1 MAENNI
7 NSAEEI
13 YEVDKLAILE
23 CGKLKF
29 TKESSGFLTL
39 DFDGKI
45 YHKVTPTRLIPYNSK
60 TTYISIAYEN
70 DEKEFREIGV
80 IKDMKELPQEQYD
93 ILDSYLEYKYYMPE
107 ITKVYNIKDN
117 MRGAIFVKADT
128 TSGSKTICIR
138 DWYQNFRM
146 IGYDYLY
153 VNDADG
159 NKYFCP
165 DIHKLDKKSQLVL
178 EMFT

>member
-1 MAENNI
+1 MNDI
-7 NSAEEI
+7 NKGDIEV
-13 YEVDKLAILE
+13 YEVDKLNILD
-23 CGKLKF
+23 CKKLKF
-29 TKESSGFLTL
+29 QKETSGYLTL
-39 DFDGKI
+39 DYGGKI
-45 YHKVTPTRLIPYNSK
+45 YHKVNPTRLIPFYSK

-80 IKDMKELPQEQYD
+80 IKDMKELAEDQYRL
-93 ILDSYLEYKYYMPE
+93 LDEYLEYKYYMPE

-117 MRGAIFVKADT
+117 MRGSIFVKADT
-128 TSGSKTICIR
+128 TSGQKTICIR
-138 DWYQNFRM
+138 DWYQNFRL

-165 DIHKLDKKSQLVL
+165 DIHKLDKKSRIVL

>member
-1 MAENNI
+1 MTSI
-7 NSAEEI
+7 NTEEV
-13 YEVDKLAILE
+13 YEVDKLTLLDCSKIKLSKEKSGYLTLE
-23 CGKLKF
+23 YDGKL
-29 TKESSGFLTL
+29 
-39 DFDGKI
+39 
-45 YHKVTPTRLIPYNSK
+45 YRKVSPTRLVPFISK
-60 TTYISIAYEN
+60 TTYISLSYEN
-70 DEKEFREIGV
+70 NEKEFREIGV
-80 IKDMKELPQEQYD
+80 IRDMRELSDEQYN

-107 ITKVYNIKDN
+107 ITKVYSIKDN
-117 MRGAIFVKADT
+117 MHGAIFVKADT
-128 TSGSKTICIR
+128 TSGEKTICIR

-165 DIHKLDKKSQLVL
+165 DIHKLDKKSRLVL

>member
-1 MAENNI
+1 MTHE
-7 NSAEEI
+7 EEI
-13 YEVDKLAILE
+13 YEVDKLTILD
-23 CGKLKF
+23 CTKLKF
-29 TKESSGFLTL
+29 QKEKSGYLTL

-45 YHKVTPTRLIPYNSK
+45 YHKVNPTRLIPFYSK

-80 IKDMKELPQEQYD
+80 IKDMKELAEDQYR
-93 ILDSYLEYKYYMPE
+93 LLEEYLEYKYYMPE

-117 MRGAIFVKADT
+117 MRGSIFVKADT
-128 TSGSKTICIR
+128 TSGQKTICIR
-138 DWYQNFRM
+138 DWYQNFRL

-165 DIHKLDKKSQLVL
+165 DIHKLDKKSRIVL

>member
-1 MAENNI
+1 
-7 NSAEEI
+7 
-13 YEVDKLAILE
+13 
-23 CGKLKF
+23 
-29 TKESSGFLTL
+29 
-39 DFDGKI
+39 
-45 YHKVTPTRLIPYNSK
+45 
-60 TTYISIAYEN
+60 
-70 DEKEFREIGV
+70 
-80 IKDMKELPQEQYD
+80 
-93 ILDSYLEYKYYMPE
+93 
-107 ITKVYNIKDN
+107 

-128 TSGSKTICIR
+128 TSGQKTICIR